1 MTERKYG
8 WQAQTP
14 DFRDLQ
20 FKGSTWFRR
29 LLIRWGVLGSA
40 DLTDKLPPVFD
51 QGQLGSCVANATSAA
66 VIAESTDKTLL
77 SRLFLY
83 FNARTAGYSG
93 KDLWWAINHDM
104 GATIRNG
111 LKSVVKDGSI
121 PETEWPYDITTFAN
135 PPSDQM
141 IADAK
146 KDLVTKYYYVP
157 QDSMSIKCALLEG
170 YPIVFGISVYESFE
184 QVTDGNIPM
193 PQVDEKLL
201 GGHAILLVGFDN
213 HTQKFKFRNSWGSGW
228 GQGGYGYLPYDYVL
242 NSGLSSDFWIVEK
255 TTV

>member
-1 MTERKYG
+1 MAETRKYL
-8 WQAQTP
+8 WKAQQP

-20 FKGSTWFRR
+20 FKGSAWFRR
-29 LLIRWGVLGSA
+29 ILVRWGVLGSK

-51 QGQLGSCVANATSAA
+51 QGSLGACTSHAITAA
-66 VIAESTDKTLL
+66 VIAESKDKTLL

-83 FNARTAGYSG
+83 WNERLAMGQQYVRVDIG
-93 KDLWWAINHDM
+93 AI
-104 GATIRNG
+104 IRDG

-121 PETEWPYDITTFAN
+121 PENAWPYDIETFAN
-135 PPSDQM
+135 PPDPAM
-141 IADAK
+141 YDLAK

-193 PQVDEKLL
+193 PKPDEKLL

-213 HTQKFKFRNSWGSGW
+213 HTQRFKFRNSWGSGW
-228 GQGGYGYLPYDYVL
+228 GQGGYGFLPYDYVL
-242 NSGLSSDFWIVEK
+242 NAGLASDFWVVEK

>member
-1 MTERKYG
+1 MADIKRKYLWKAG
-8 WQAQTP
+8 NP

-20 FKGSTWFRR
+20 FKGSSWVKRT
-29 LLIRWGVLGSA
+29 LVRWGVLGHT
-40 DLTDKLPPVFD
+40 DLTSKLPPVFD
-51 QGQLGSCVANATSAA
+51 QGQLGSCTANAITAA
-66 VIAESTDKTLL
+66 VVAESQDKTLL

-83 FNARTAGYSG
+83 WNERLAMGQQYARVDSG
-93 KDLWWAINHDM
+93 AI
-104 GATIRNG
+104 IRDG

-121 PETEWPYDITTFAN
+121 PEDTWPYDIETFAN
-135 PPSDQM
+135 PPDPTM
-141 IADAK
+141 YDLAK

-193 PQVDEKLL
+193 PKPDEKLL

-213 HTQKFKFRNSWGSGW
+213 HTQKFKFRNSWGNGW
-228 GQGGYGYLPYDYVL
+228 GQGGYGFLPFDYVL
-242 NSGLSSDFWIVEK
+242 NAGLASDFWIVEK